1 MPEHLAPQEVLSRGL
16 DDLRRVTGLPLVMG
30 GLVRSRDHF
39 TISELRG
46 ALTTSLHQLRV
57 RHGEGLGGK
66 TLATRRP
73 AAVSAYPRSGAITH
87 RYDRWVAPERL
98 QSVASIPVGPEGRP
112 PSAIVYLCDRRSER
126 LGLAV
131 VDAARPV
138 LTTLAADLGA
148 ATAAEERMRAISLRA
163 GQPADDPQDLA
174 RELRQVAALTTDPE
188 TRARLEAVLARLP
201 GVPAARPAGPNPLAR
216 REVEVLRLAEEGAT
230 NVEIADALG
239 LVESTVKSYMKSA
252 MGKLGAENRV
262 KAARAARTQG
272 LLA

>member
-1 MPEHLAPQEVLSRGL
+1 MPDHLAPQEILTRRL

-30 GLVRSRDHF
+30 GLVRSREHF

-57 RHGEGLGGK
+57 RQGEGLGGK

-73 AAVSAYPRSGAITH
+73 AAVSAYPRSAAITH

-98 QSVASIPVGPEGRP
+98 QSVVSIPVGAEGRQ

-138 LTTLAADLGA
+138 LAGLAADLGA
-148 ATAAEERMRAISLRA
+148 ATAVEERMRAISLRA
-163 GQPADDPQDLA
+163 APATDDPHDLA
-174 RELRQVAALTTDPE
+174 RELRQVADLTTDPS

-201 GVPAARPAGPNPLAR
+201 GQGARRPAGPHPLGR

-252 MGKLGAENRV
+252 MAKLGAENRV

-272 LLA
+272 LLD